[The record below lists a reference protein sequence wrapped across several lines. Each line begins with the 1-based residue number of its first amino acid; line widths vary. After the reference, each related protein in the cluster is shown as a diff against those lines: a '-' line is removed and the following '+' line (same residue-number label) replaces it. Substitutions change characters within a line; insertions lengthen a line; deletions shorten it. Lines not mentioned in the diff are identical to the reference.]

1 MSGPQLKRL
10 ATHMPM
16 NVELRQVCND
26 LMDQE
31 GLCTCG
37 RVLKRIDPKL
47 FLATGIPSKDRLAVG
62 VYCFQCAGA
71 IDDRLK
77 ALRKV
82 MYTGVETAPVSYD
95 YKDLIKTA

>member
-1 MSGPQLKRL
+1 MKRL
-10 ATHMPM
+10 ATHMPIPID
-16 NVELRQVCND
+16 VRQVCNF

-37 RVLKRIDPKL
+37 RILKKLDPKL

-62 VYCFQCAGA
+62 VYCFACASA
-71 IDDRLK
+71 INDRVM

-82 MYTGVETAPVSYD
+82 MYSNTETAPVSYEL
-95 YKDLIKTA
+95 KDIVRV

>member
-1 MSGPQLKRL
+1 MKRL

-16 NVELRQVCND
+16 PIDVRQVCNY

-37 RVLKRIDPKL
+37 RVMRRLDPKL
-47 FLATGIPSKDRLAVG
+47 FLATGVPSKDRLAVG
-62 VYCFQCAGA
+62 VYCFNCAAA
-71 IDDRLK
+71 INDRVK

-82 MYTGVETAPVSYD
+82 MYSNTETAPVD
-95 YKDLIKTA
+95 YSDIVKVA

>member
-1 MSGPQLKRL
+1 MKRL
-10 ATHMPM
+10 ATHMEMPLA
-16 NVELRQVCND
+16 VRQVCNY

-37 RVLKRIDPKL
+37 RVMKRLDPKL

-62 VYCFQCAGA
+62 VYCILCASS
-71 IDDRLK
+71 INDRVK

-82 MYTGVETAPVSYD
+82 TYTGTETAPVD
-95 YKDLIKTA
+95 IRDIVRTL